1 MNNFKQIVK
10 GSVIALACAGIMG
23 NAQAGALATS
33 TLTMSNF
40 QLLHS
45 NGTVYSS
52 TDLSGL
58 IANSSANIAATYNGS
73 SQTGAY
79 GPTPLPN
86 NDLSPVCVGS
96 CSTISNNSLF
106 TNPPQTAPISGN
118 FVAAD
123 QNEQNSPISGLGTLV
138 GANVQSAAVANLS
151 GTSLGPNTASS
162 TNQLSSTWTFKLA
175 QADSMTFSFDTSVY
189 QESYL
194 SPGTQFPS
202 SAKTSSQF
210 NFTITDLN
218 TGAILFSFSDSSLNG
233 QTSRNAP
240 YVGTTLLPGETLG
253 NSITNTWLV
262 SSNILP
268 VGDILQLD
276 GTLKTTAAAIFVPE
290 PGALALMGI
299 GLVGLVGLVAG
310 SRKSFRKS

>member
-1 MNNFKQIVK
+1 MKNFKQVIK

-45 NGTVYSS
+45 NGTVYSN

-58 IANSSANIAATYNGS
+58 VANSSANITATYNGVS
-73 SQTGAY
+73 PPAGSY

-86 NDLSPVCVGS
+86 NDLNPVCAGS
-96 CSTISNNSLF
+96 CSTITNNSLF
-106 TNPPQTAPISGN
+106 TNPPLTAPISGN

-123 QNEQNSPISGLGTLV
+123 QNEQNSPIAGLGTPV
-138 GANVQSAAVANLS
+138 GANVQSAAIANLS
-151 GTSLGPNTASS
+151 GQSLGPNTASS
-162 TNQLSSTWTFKLA
+162 TNQLSSTWQFTLA
-175 QADSMTFSFDTSVY
+175 QADSMTFSFDTSIY

-194 SPGTQFPS
+194 SPDAQFPS

-210 NFTITDLN
+210 NFTITDLRTN
-218 TGAILFSFSDSSLNG
+218 AILFSFSDSSLNG

-253 NSITNTWLV
+253 NPLTQTWLV
-262 SSNILP
+262 SSSILP

-299 GLVGLVGLVAG
+299 GLLGLVVG